1 MPEVIEAAAATSV
14 ASAGVAAEVTAA
26 PATEDKTEE
35 PMLTPVEQLF
45 QAIKMGAD
53 ADAIVAK
60 LTVPNPRELVQS
72 RDAQGHTTAHWAAK
86 RGEPWLL
93 RLLLDKGASVSAASE
108 DDVGMRPLHWACTE
122 GRMACARLLV
132 DRGADVNARDKQGC
146 TPLVVAAQWG
156 QADAAAYLIKVGADF
171 RIFDR
176 HDDSAL
182 HWAAYKGNVEIVG
195 LLHHLGLP
203 LDDADGYGQTPLHLA
218 SLRGNLGVC
227 EYLLVDAV
235 TTTKTRLDPIDK
247 NQKRP
252 VDLAT
257 EKGHRHIVQFLNR
270 QRPVCERGVK
280 AFVQDNM
287 SLGACIRMCIAGEKA
302 RFPWCACGVVR
313 APSRG
318 PQAPRPALLR
328 IIRDAM
334 FAQVRHGLQQA
345 ARVLHLL
352 LFVLKCGVFSGQ
364 RQRRGD
370 APVRHSRGALCMN
383 QFTAPSPLAPD
394 LLVDLC
400 TGMGPRGGL

>member
-1 MPEVIEAAAATSV
+1 
-14 ASAGVAAEVTAA
+14 
-26 PATEDKTEE
+26 
-35 PMLTPVEQLF
+35 
-45 QAIKMGAD
+45 
-53 ADAIVAK
+53 
-60 LTVPNPRELVQS
+60 
-72 RDAQGHTTAHWAAK
+72 
-86 RGEPWLL
+86 
-93 RLLLDKGASVSAASE
+93 
-108 DDVGMRPLHWACTE
+108 
-122 GRMACARLLV
+122 MACARLLV

-235 TTTKTRLDPIDK
+235 TTTKTRLDPVDK

-257 EKGHRHIVQFLNR
+257 EKGHRAIVQFLNR
-270 QRPVCERGVK
+270 QRPVCERGMK

-287 SLGACIRMCIAGEKA
+287 SLGACIRMCVAGERA
-302 RFPWCACGVVR
+302 RFPWCAMVVNK
-313 APSRG
+313 
-318 PQAPRPALLR
+318 LLASF
-328 IIRDAM
+328 IYFFLFLNAEYSPDSDK
-334 FAQVRHGLQQA
+334 GLKT
-345 ARVLHLL
+345 HP
-352 LFVLKCGVFSGQ
+352 FNI
-364 RQRRGD
+364 
-370 APVRHSRGALCMN
+370 PVSD
-383 QFTAPSPLAPD
+383 TE
-394 LLVDLC
+394 
-400 TGMGPRGGL
+400 

>member
-26 PATEDKTEE
+26 PAEDATEAE

-313 APSRG
+313 APSRRVDG
-318 PQAPRPALLR
+318 VGAVLDAIAATRHR
-328 IIRDAM
+328 RDGM

-352 LFVLKCGVFSGQ
+352 LFVPERGVLSG
-364 RQRRGD
+364 
-370 APVRHSRGALCMN
+370 
-383 QFTAPSPLAPD
+383 
-394 LLVDLC
+394 
-400 TGMGPRGGL
+400 